1 MMISQNKKPERCKG
15 MPIDYCYVARPK
27 LRQIG
32 DGYKR
37 QCPVCGRIYDFE
49 VSPEK
54 MTPEERQRVIE
65 STYIP

>member
-15 MPIDYCYVARPK
+15 TPIDYCYVARPK